1 MQCSSTA
8 VASCLRLLATIFLLL
23 AMAGRCHSQ
32 QLDNI
37 QLSRIQ
43 GSIETL
49 THVVQELSENVT
61 SGIGKL
67 SEDVTAGIGKIF
79 NFLAID
85 HLYCENG
92 WLKLRS
98 SCYFLGKDTSNWEQS
113 RQKCLAL
120 DSDLVTI
127 TRDEEYN
134 FLRDLAK
141 GHDTYV
147 GLSDLQEEG
156 TYRWVADGTIHQI
169 VESWW
174 GEGEPNKHESREH
187 CVHFF
192 HYKGDRLNDHI
203 CANEFRGCLLQL
215 DEQTS
220 SCIPQAACNQ
230 FLVHFLLG
238 TFSDIFVVC
247 MHAAMQKLPKQICN
261 KTFLL
266 LETENYI
273 LNSLQKQASNTPL
286 RDKIS

>member
-1 MQCSSTA
+1 MQYSSTA

-32 QLDNI
+32 QLDHI

-43 GSIETL
+43 GSIEAL

-67 SEDVTAGIGKIF
+67 SDVTAGIGKLSEDVTSGIGKLSDVAAGIGKLSENVTSGIGKMF
-79 NFLAID
+79 NLLAID

-92 WLKLRS
+92 WVKLRS
-98 SCYFLGKDTSNWEQS
+98 SCYFLGKDTSTWEQS

-147 GLSDLQEEG
+147 GLNDLQEEG

-174 GEGEPNKHESREH
+174 AEGEPNNQGSREH
-187 CVHFF
+187 CVHFCRS
-192 HYKGDRLNDHI
+192 KGDRLNDHI
-203 CANEFRGCLLQL
+203 CANEFRYICEKPAQL
-215 DEQTS
+215 DW
-220 SCIPQAACNQ
+220 N
-230 FLVHFLLG
+230 
-238 TFSDIFVVC
+238 SDSVS
-247 MHAAMQKLPKQICN
+247 
-261 KTFLL
+261 
-266 LETENYI
+266 E
-273 LNSLQKQASNTPL
+273 
-286 RDKIS
+286 

>member
-32 QLDNI
+32 QLDHI

-43 GSIETL
+43 GSIEDL

-67 SEDVTAGIGKIF
+67 SDVTAGIGKIF
-79 NFLAID
+79 NLLAID

-98 SCYFLGKDTSNWEQS
+98 SCYFLGKDISNWEQS
-113 RQKCLAL
+113 RQKCLAM

-134 FLRDLAK
+134 FLRDLSK
-141 GHDTYV
+141 GHNMYV
-147 GLSDLQEEG
+147 GLNDLQEEG

-174 GEGEPNKHESREH
+174 VEGEPNNPNSQEH
-187 CVHFF
+187 CVHFSNYVDGRF
-192 HYKGDRLNDHI
+192 NDRV
-203 CANEFRGCLLQL
+203 CANEFRYICEKPAQL
-215 DEQTS
+215 DW
-220 SCIPQAACNQ
+220 N
-230 FLVHFLLG
+230 
-238 TFSDIFVVC
+238 SDSVS
-247 MHAAMQKLPKQICN
+247 
-261 KTFLL
+261 
-266 LETENYI
+266 E
-273 LNSLQKQASNTPL
+273 
-286 RDKIS
+286 